1 MDPENASASK
11 NTAFF
16 KRNAKFNNI
25 INTFKQLVSNF
36 ILRLCGT
43 FLMLLRFF
51 LILVTCT
58 FRRHELL
65 KTHGFMQ
72 YQILKESRQNF
83 VIIRKHDLAMTK
95 SGHIFANGSYLISVS
110 NVENAQNQHIKSYT
124 VFSLFLCP
132 LHPLKKSNIE
142 ERKVNLETSHVAT

>member
-1 MDPENASASK
+1 MLAHLKTPPFLREMH
-11 NTAFF
+11 
-16 KRNAKFNNI
+16 AKFNNI
-25 INTFKQLVSNF
+25 INRFKQLVSNF

-72 YQILKESRQNF
+72 YQILEESRQNF

-124 VFSLFLCP
+124 VFSLFL
-132 LHPLKKSNIE
+132 KKSYIE
-142 ERKVNLETSHVAT
+142 ERKVNLETSYVAI